1 MVKSKAWNWN
11 IAFAPWWE
19 EPATEVYSLLKR
31 WQKQSFK
38 KILDLGCGIGR
49 HAVLFS
55 ENGFEVNACDL
66 SKEGIEKLNKLIKAH
81 NLSITTEISDMLSL
95 PYNNKSFDGLVA
107 FHTIYHT
114 DDIGIKKTINEIDR
128 VLIKGGEAFITFNS
142 KNSPDFKS
150 ADNKHL
156 SENTIVKT
164 KGHEAGIP
172 HYYTS
177 KEEVEELLKGFEIIE
192 FSYKEEYWPEY
203 TGAHYFVLVKKKR

>member
-114 DDIGIKKTINEIDR
+114 DDIGIKKTIQFTFDYNILWAGFKHAATKISCMEEQIQKT
-128 VLIKGGEAFITFNS
+128 ISTGGVFF
-142 KNSPDFKS
+142 
-150 ADNKHL
+150 
-156 SENTIVKT
+156 
-164 KGHEAGIP
+164 G
-172 HYYTS
+172 
-177 KEEVEELLKGFEIIE
+177 
-192 FSYKEEYWPEY
+192 
-203 TGAHYFVLVKKKR
+203 